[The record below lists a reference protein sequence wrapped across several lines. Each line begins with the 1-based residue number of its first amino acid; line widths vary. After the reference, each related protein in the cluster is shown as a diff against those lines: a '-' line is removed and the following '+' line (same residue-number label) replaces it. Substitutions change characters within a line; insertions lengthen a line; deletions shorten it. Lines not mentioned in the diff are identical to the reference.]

1 MSSIFLFAQ
10 DHGKGESSYYQLQN
24 DLHEKLKEIS
34 EQIKRDG
41 VSIPDVLRP
50 LTRDSIA
57 QCVIS
62 PSHIAFRLEDGQVC
76 RVAYTINSD
85 RLSQKP
91 DRKRK
96 QGMSCSD
103 SSSTVREGVV
113 ARTGSTQHG
122 SRSYRSP
129 LNVLGRTSR
138 GISFL
143 REMQRQGIYL
153 ARPVTHQI
161 PESEIPEVL
170 IEECQTVLQ
179 GKSRQVIVREL
190 QNTNLDVNMA
200 VNNLLSRDDEAEQ
213 GNGGNSSDGN
223 APGAGAGGNSDDW
236 DDEAVEL
243 LSFFEYPDSHGL
255 FDADGLIADEMAGP
269 PTSPRFR
276 GDLTSDYEY
285 GFLSDR
291 RKRRRMESHLYN
303 RGNELYS
310 GRNTSVVSDTTY
322 NRSVADSLRNS
333 TVSDSASD
341 NVKQSG
347 SSTRYYVQLC
357 DVLEFWPDPE
367 NSELNLHFVHITALH
382 SELVALTTWGE
393 LHQWRWGDSTPFFMR
408 NTANLKEDN
417 DKKIIDSEST
427 GHAEHSFSAVYHP
440 RVLDLGLGDEKI
452 IKLSGC
458 ATRATVLTAT
468 GKFATWMDESLV
480 HSLPASY
487 PLGSLSGSL
496 GIEHQAVLF
505 PELRDETVVE
515 IHTAPL
521 VTVIRCLSGSVYWW
535 GIYPSYMRQRA
546 IEKMRQNRVSSVSK
560 RTNASS
566 KNSGSRRYC
575 LSQQS
580 SSNSTAESS
589 NTSTGEIHGQN
600 VTDISSSSTGIVP
613 GSFVCIRSAPI
624 FHAGAI
630 GFTVV
635 GGVPKVGTLLED
647 AWKTTDVCR
656 FRINVMNSTSF
667 TSGINEGPFHP
678 PALSSDSSQHIL
690 TCPYTLGLTVHN
702 QHSSSQCS
710 ASLGNSVSGV
720 QFPSDQI
727 AISSSGSNSTL
738 TFQEMPPPPSPA
750 SSTCSDQSGPVRVS
764 PGTFKRKKVPSISG
778 DRSERIVGDWDIGN
792 QNNSRS
798 ARGRS
803 ADRDP
808 SIGVPVNSANKRGSI
823 DLNHDVI
830 DVTNRSDIGCNRA
843 SNNSTFSEE
852 DWCLS
857 DVIFVEDGR
866 TQPVGI
872 VLKVDGN
879 IAAVK
884 FLKEQER
891 SCVAANCP
899 YSPVCVLINSILGVS
914 SSLTATTSTYSQI
927 PLTSADPMSWLNDC
941 RLLRKEDL
949 TIVRNAGLVR
959 VPDVVQR
966 TPRRV
971 FAAPSS
977 NYSRNSGDSR
987 VSKGLPCYA
996 PKILALAVENSR
1008 IHVIAEQTDGGPYQ
1022 SALYQVY
1029 NLSGKLIINQR
1040 MPVSASAL
1048 KPVAEVKDGS
1058 ATITC
1063 PSEHPLLLRDPSGL
1077 VLPFIPPSR
1086 TASHEIWTNLM
1097 SVDLPPVQCASF
1109 AWIRN
1114 HLPPSGISGCTNGR
1128 QSSKSQSE
1136 QQPRCLFGLVVVQ
1149 DLTLMPHILRANDV
1163 QVEKLLAA
1171 DLSSVESLKVACEMA
1186 DGRRNLLHMAVS
1198 MCAPQSNKETSPEW
1212 LSKLEPILTSPI
1224 FRPTFEDKTK
1234 PIKEANESSDPSV
1247 MKVVNPNTSSRQPSF
1262 WSSVAR
1268 SSTGSGCLSMHELFI
1283 RSSIE
1288 AATVAAAAALS
1299 SSTSRGD
1306 SDIRTTSNTAP
1317 SSGNGINFWHLPP
1330 VRKDELTRRI
1340 SSYRILRL
1348 LVESR
1353 HLIPSLIPLL
1363 TARNTEDLTPF
1374 MLAIKIRAYSVARF
1388 LYDTIRCISELPG
1401 NSTVD
1406 YISDRSAL
1414 DFFSPASHKLDDSP
1428 LFQLCYND
1436 TCTFTWTGP
1445 DHIRQDIFEC
1455 RTCGLTDSLC
1465 CCTECA
1471 RVCHKGHDCRLK
1483 RTSPTAYCDCWE
1495 KCCCQSLIS
1504 GFQAPRHELFYKLLS
1519 GTKLIHN
1526 RNARGE
1532 HLLLYLAKCMERQ
1545 TREQRQHR
1553 PSRRRLTS
1561 ATTRTNSNCNPPV
1574 TSASNT
1580 TSNWEPNNGAQ
1591 NSGPEEPD
1599 HDLEPP
1605 RFARDA
1611 FELALDCPAA
1621 VHSMLTLDSNSDIL
1635 DTDSLHQKNG
1645 FINEDQ
1651 VFLSSQGGTN
1661 QLDDFVFTLIC
1672 KCPPEITDILLS
1684 TLNRCIVSFPSNTEE
1699 KKRKFSDDT
1708 LPANTPN
1715 NSAFLKQCDYP
1726 NSVEMTL
1733 AAARFIRSVARIY
1746 ASLSLELAPD
1756 QKKKSRL
1763 GLAQPTLLDLCRH
1776 VFSSLAPIAINE
1788 LPVLAASLLVPIR
1801 TGTVRPCAPFSFT
1814 SQSSEVASG
1823 LELLINA
1830 ERNNFTRQQL
1840 LSSSEATKTDDLSN
1854 KGIQRSMSI
1863 DDGYRHHHSSFN
1875 IQPSYRSVSES
1886 VTVPSMRHHTV
1897 ISSLN
1902 FDLSSP
1908 HVVTSDTLE
1917 PDTTKYTHAESNM
1930 EVASPTT
1937 VTPSIHDPSLLTL
1950 QMQSTITD
1958 IETSVSE
1965 HALTVMT
1972 STADASS
1979 ASTRL
1984 EPNNSSVHF
1993 PPVASNVSDG
2003 CSLNFVFTPN
2013 FSASSCPDSIFQIQ
2027 SSGESHTSPTY
2038 ESLDDNVVDN
2048 EATARRIGDAKV
2060 THNEAV
2066 DSGTWSYPRREEP
2079 GYQSHIFPLVPDDNT
2094 VNDSRDSEIA
2104 FPSGSRRRVTE
2115 SNNNSF
2121 CKRRR
2126 TIDPEISSPE
2136 SKDDTIQIDSHISYP
2151 LSPSAQDELP
2161 LSLLDTDAT
2170 VSQTSSTAVTLGST
2184 TDLDIR
2190 SELSSNLNVELH
2202 PTSSF
2207 STNVVTSELHQC
2219 ASEVSNHQQEEI
2231 GFSRLLN
2238 SDVDLYQSS
2247 LSIQEGPL
2255 PGRTG
2260 DAANGPQNNIGF
2272 SVSEQSNAFQAED
2285 VSDGQASDYDEY
2297 DEQDDGD
2304 DGEDHEDDDDENE
2317 TEDEDGDQDVY
2328 GEGDQLI
2335 EGEDDEE
2342 DEDDEDDSSHHSD
2355 ESSAD
2360 AGSRSTSPTWV
2371 SWPRTSIFSRLSSRA
2386 VSQSSESVATTTNT
2400 TDVLNSNRDNTNE
2413 LNTVTTGQSLTNLTS
2428 VTLQGRNTSS
2438 LLSGRRSVQSV
2449 ISLLNTSTSSATP
2462 TLVISSTGNV
2472 SNTPASS
2479 ETVVTNATSSVT
2491 TPAVSTNVGCIMT
2504 TQVYLCRTF
2513 ACLLRVTADLLSEI
2527 QGEFS
2532 PFSGPLR
2539 RCTSVPT
2546 SIGLPLT
2553 VYDQQ
2558 RRLPIYCTSSIV
2570 ATSTTSA
2577 NNQPHALVL
2586 TPSNTLSSIARPNS
2600 SSTEQSSGIRGR
2612 LIRSCTTAVSLAS
2625 GRANA
2630 IKVGSDSHCV
2640 QLVASVGAA
2649 LIPVWQWITMA
2660 MDNLEAQLRFS
2671 ASWNAYFPNKN
2682 ALKSQ
2687 SKIPEN
2693 QDGVSSVRDIPVSL
2707 SSQVNNETNNR
2718 RGHASTFYSRRPA
2731 AVANTSSSSTTTNA
2745 RLSSNDPITVN
2756 SSIDSVA
2763 VVLGQRQDFLAYLF
2777 SIMRTSGGDH
2787 GDSVP
2792 FIDPQVNKHLAYILD
2807 ALLYFFRVFESSWP
2821 SGITRQLNSTLPDPT
2836 VRFKLNDVQQECTE
2850 EIAESSTSSVLR
2862 TTQLSHEKTPDVKN
2876 VFTANQVTQRNDPF
2890 FRRSESILSLSGLGP
2905 DLLDAP
2911 LSESLPLALQPQ
2923 LLQPTSGRAELF
2935 GCDRFLPMMSATHV
2949 SSTRKNDH
2957 IPIHMNAMSS
2967 TWGERICGSNITEI
2981 PFINESDNSEFLNP
2995 DTQQLLT
3002 GAKFLD
3008 SVGHSATLLSRWCS
3022 ALEFFGRHFTPD
3034 VGAENGS
3041 YIFELGGFSAK
3052 EGRFRKQMERLR
3064 NVSRKDLVLE
3074 VERERGPLIL
3084 NTIKLLNMEY
3094 AKRQSQTPLTTSN
3107 GSLYSANNFP
3117 LQYTSSS
3124 SHQRDSP
3131 STRQNAN
3138 TNQVAIALLLGTTTD
3153 SPLLGTL
3160 FGASPVTPTSVT
3172 SNSVVS
3178 GQQPILSCRRIK
3190 VTFKD
3195 EPGEGSG
3202 VARSFFT
3209 AFSEAV
3215 LSQEPLPNLNL
3226 LLQNNSSNSLG
3237 NQQPNFHRHYTVLS
3251 RSQSNNSANRPTAV
3265 LVQSTTS
3272 SIFLSTQSITSSSNN
3287 THSPTLLSSSLNNG
3301 LSGHQPVPLTTP
3313 TTIQS
3318 SISFCP
3324 YQIQPRLHTFT
3335 IGSRGRSSAWRRSGG
3350 LSTNAP
3356 PFYPSAAQAA
3366 FSSSDLSPAG
3376 SNSRTSSRNPS
3387 PVRHSDTSNISVGN
3401 VSGTEVLSSRVL
3413 DSCASLQL
3421 LNSNTNISSG
3431 SSPNRTQDPSDNIS
3445 RNILLVNYEPSNS
3458 IQSTESN
3465 NPVCARHDLANG
3477 RSVGGRLFTRIQSLV
3492 RNEHLTARITGMLLE
3507 LPSSE
3512 HSVLLTNEE
3521 ALCNRVDEA
3530 RALITM
3536 SDTNDQNRVERP
3548 RTPSIGLNQPVL
3560 ERLVNW
3566 QGVALTVTG
3575 ATSVNQQSNIS
3586 SSSTIAELIITEDVE
3601 RVPLFWQPGLQGYY
3615 FPRAVPGINLPSN
3628 QTCDSVKL
3636 AARYSIYRGIGRV
3649 IGLCLLTNETC
3660 PLHFSRPVLKY
3671 ILGRVVHWHDFAFYD
3686 PTTFEGLRQ
3695 LLLHTSEDFSKS
3707 QGSIE
3712 DYNLTFSLIPALEEG
3727 GLSSTDAV
3735 RQPNDYLYALIPG
3748 GDEVEV
3754 NESNVFEFVKK
3765 YTEFKMKT
3773 AVQEPLEQLRQG
3785 VFDVLPRNALDGL
3798 TAEDLRLLLNGT
3810 GDIDVDVLCGYTTFV
3825 DETGTGSN
3833 VDVTKSCDNTNL
3845 VNRLKKWFWC
3855 TVRSMDM
3862 KQRQDLLYFWT
3873 SSPTLPASAQGF
3885 QPMPSITIKPPD
3897 DHHLPSANTCISR
3910 LYLPLY
3916 SSRHI
3921 LRDKLL
3927 QAIGTKSFGFV

>member
-10 DHGKGESSYYQLQN
+10 DHGKGESSHCQLQN

-50 LTRDSIA
+50 LTRESIA

-213 GNGGNSSDGN
+213 GNGGGSSDGN

-291 RKRRRMESHLYN
+291 RKRRRMESHLYS

-310 GRNTSVVSDTTY
+310 GRNASVVSDTTY

-333 TVSDSASD
+333 TASDSASD

-367 NSELNLHFVHITALH
+367 NSGLNLHFAHITALH

-408 NTANLKEDN
+408 NTTNLKEDN

-427 GHAEHSFSAVYHP
+427 GHAEHGFPAVYHP
-440 RVLDLGLGDEKI
+440 RVLDLGLADEKI

-468 GKFATWMDESLV
+468 GKFATWMDESLI

-487 PLGSLSGSL
+487 PLGSSSGSL

-505 PELRDETVVE
+505 PELRDESVIQ

-560 RTNASS
+560 RTNVSS

-580 SSNSTAESS
+580 SSNSTSESS
-589 NTSTGEIHGQN
+589 NTSTGEIHAQN

-647 AWKTTDVCR
+647 AWKTTDICR
-656 FRINVMNSTSF
+656 FRVNVMNSTSC
-667 TSGINEGPFHP
+667 TSGINESPLHP

-690 TCPYTLGLTVHN
+690 TCPYALGLTVHN
-702 QHSSSQCS
+702 QHNSSQCS

-720 QFPSDQI
+720 QFPSDQV
-727 AISSSGSNSTL
+727 AVSSGGSNSTL

-792 QNNSRS
+792 QNNGRG

-808 SIGVPVNSANKRGSI
+808 SIGVPVNPANKRGSV

-830 DVTNRSDIGCNRA
+830 DVTTRSDIGCSRA
-843 SNNSTFSEE
+843 SNNPTFLEE

-857 DVIFVEDGR
+857 DVVFVEDGR

-914 SSLTATTSTYSQI
+914 SSLTATTSTFSQI

-977 NYSRNSGDSR
+977 SNSRNPGDLK
-987 VSKGLPCYA
+987 VSKGLPSHA
-996 PKILALAVENSR
+996 PKILALATENSR
-1008 IHVIAEQTDGGPYQ
+1008 IHVIAEQIDGGPHQ

-1029 NLSGKLIINQR
+1029 NLSGKLIINQK

-1048 KPVAEVKDGS
+1048 KPVAELKDGS

-1077 VLPFIPPSR
+1077 VLSFIPPSR

-1097 SVDLPPVQCASF
+1097 SLDLPPVQCASF

-1114 HLPPSGISGCTNGR
+1114 NLPASGISGCTNGR

-1171 DLSSVESLKVACEMA
+1171 DLSSVESLKVACELA

-1212 LSKLEPILTSPI
+1212 LSKLEPVLTSPI

-1234 PIKEANESSDPSV
+1234 PIKEANESSDASV

-1268 SSTGSGCLSMHELFI
+1268 SSAASGCLSMHELFI

-1306 SDIRTTSNTAP
+1306 SDVRTTSNTAP

-1388 LYDTIRCISELPG
+1388 LYDTIRVITNLSLMYFEHF
-1401 NSTVD
+1401 
-1406 YISDRSAL
+1406 L

-1436 TCTFTWTGP
+1436 TCSFTWTGP

-1455 RTCGLTDSLC
+1455 RTCGLMDSLC

-1561 ATTRTNSNCNPPV
+1561 ATTRTNSNCNPP
-1574 TSASNT
+1574 
-1580 TSNWEPNNGAQ
+1580 
-1591 NSGPEEPD
+1591 PD

-1621 VHSMLTLDSNSDIL
+1621 VHSMLTLDSNSDVL
-1635 DTDSLHQKNG
+1635 DTDPLHQKNG
-1645 FINEDQ
+1645 FVNEDQ

-1684 TLNRCIVSFPSNTEE
+1684 TLNRCIISFPSSIEE

-1708 LPANTPN
+1708 LPADTPN
-1715 NSAFLKQCDYP
+1715 NSSFLKQCDYP

-1756 QKKKSRL
+1756 QKKKRR
-1763 GLAQPTLLDLCRH
+1763 PTLLDLCRH

-1814 SQSSEVASG
+1814 SQSSEVAS
-1823 LELLINA
+1823 
-1830 ERNNFTRQQL
+1830 
-1840 LSSSEATKTDDLSN
+1840 
-1854 KGIQRSMSI
+1854 
-1863 DDGYRHHHSSFN
+1863 
-1875 IQPSYRSVSES
+1875 
-1886 VTVPSMRHHTV
+1886 
-1897 ISSLN
+1897 
-1902 FDLSSP
+1902 
-1908 HVVTSDTLE
+1908 
-1917 PDTTKYTHAESNM
+1917 
-1930 EVASPTT
+1930 
-1937 VTPSIHDPSLLTL
+1937 
-1950 QMQSTITD
+1950 
-1958 IETSVSE
+1958 
-1965 HALTVMT
+1965 
-1972 STADASS
+1972 
-1979 ASTRL
+1979 
-1984 EPNNSSVHF
+1984 
-1993 PPVASNVSDG
+1993 
-2003 CSLNFVFTPN
+2003 
-2013 FSASSCPDSIFQIQ
+2013 
-2027 SSGESHTSPTY
+2027 
-2038 ESLDDNVVDN
+2038 
-2048 EATARRIGDAKV
+2048 
-2060 THNEAV
+2060 
-2066 DSGTWSYPRREEP
+2066 
-2079 GYQSHIFPLVPDDNT
+2079 
-2094 VNDSRDSEIA
+2094 
-2104 FPSGSRRRVTE
+2104 
-2115 SNNNSF
+2115 
-2121 CKRRR
+2121 
-2126 TIDPEISSPE
+2126 
-2136 SKDDTIQIDSHISYP
+2136 
-2151 LSPSAQDELP
+2151 
-2161 LSLLDTDAT
+2161 
-2170 VSQTSSTAVTLGST
+2170 
-2184 TDLDIR
+2184 
-2190 SELSSNLNVELH
+2190 
-2202 PTSSF
+2202 
-2207 STNVVTSELHQC
+2207 
-2219 ASEVSNHQQEEI
+2219 
-2231 GFSRLLN
+2231 
-2238 SDVDLYQSS
+2238 
-2247 LSIQEGPL
+2247 
-2255 PGRTG
+2255 
-2260 DAANGPQNNIGF
+2260 
-2272 SVSEQSNAFQAED
+2272 
-2285 VSDGQASDYDEY
+2285 
-2297 DEQDDGD
+2297 
-2304 DGEDHEDDDDENE
+2304 
-2317 TEDEDGDQDVY
+2317 
-2328 GEGDQLI
+2328 
-2335 EGEDDEE
+2335 
-2342 DEDDEDDSSHHSD
+2342 

-2386 VSQSSESVATTTNT
+2386 VSQSSESISTTSNT
-2400 TDVLNSNRDNTNE
+2400 TDALNSNRDNTNE

-2428 VTLQGRNTSS
+2428 VTVQGRNTSS

-2449 ISLLNTSTSSATP
+2449 ISLLNTSTSATP

-2472 SNTPASS
+2472 SNTPAPS

-2491 TPAVSTNVGCIMT
+2491 TPTVSTNVGCIMT

-2527 QGEFS
+2527 QGEFG
-2532 PFSGPLR
+2532 PFSGSLR
-2539 RCTSVPT
+2539 RCTSVPS

-2558 RRLPIYCTSSIV
+2558 RRLPIYCSSSMV

-2577 NNQPHALVL
+2577 NNQPHTVVL
-2586 TPSNTLSSIARPNS
+2586 TPSNTLSSISRPSS
-2600 SSTEQSSGIRGR
+2600 SSTDQSSGIRGR

-2625 GRANA
+2625 GRANT
-2630 IKVGSDSHCV
+2630 IKVGSDLHCV

-2682 ALKSQ
+2682 ASKSQ
-2687 SKIPEN
+2687 SKITEN
-2693 QDGVSSVRDIPVSL
+2693 QDGASSVRDIPISL

-2718 RGHASTFYSRRPA
+2718 RGHASTFYSRRPS
-2731 AVANTSSSSTTTNA
+2731 AVANTSSSSTTTNT
-2745 RLSSNDPITVN
+2745 RLSSNDPITAN
-2756 SSIDSVA
+2756 SFIDSVA

-2821 SGITRQLNSTLPDPT
+2821 SVMVVGNLTTNIQCFDINYDSYLN
-2836 VRFKLNDVQQECTE
+2836 V
-2850 EIAESSTSSVLR
+2850 ISSTSKFLF
-2862 TTQLSHEKTPDVKN
+2862 QLQSTL
-2876 VFTANQVTQRNDPF
+2876 VFTADQVTQRNDPF

-2967 TWGERICGSNITEI
+2967 TWGERMCGINVTEI
-2981 PFINESDNSEFLNP
+2981 PFINQSHNSEYLNP

-3064 NVSRKDLVLE
+3064 NVSRRDLVLE

-3094 AKRQSQTPLTTSN
+3094 AKL
-3107 GSLYSANNFP
+3107 
-3117 LQYTSSS
+3117 
-3124 SHQRDSP
+3124 
-3131 STRQNAN
+3131 
-3138 TNQVAIALLLGTTTD
+3138 
-3153 SPLLGTL
+3153 
-3160 FGASPVTPTSVT
+3160 T
-3172 SNSVVS
+3172 SNSIVS

-3251 RSQSNNSANRPTAV
+3251 RSQSNNPANRPTAV

-3272 SIFLSTQSITSSSNN
+3272 SIFLSTQSITSSSSN
-3287 THSPTLLSSSLNNG
+3287 THSPTVLSSSLNSG
-3301 LSGHQPVPLTTP
+3301 LSGHQPVPLSTP

-3366 FSSSDLSPAG
+3366 FSSADF
-3376 SNSRTSSRNPS
+3376 NSQTSSHNPS
-3387 PVRHSDTSNISVGN
+3387 PARHSDTSNISHIPDGN

-3431 SSPNRTQDPSDNIS
+3431 SSPNNIQDPSDNVN

-3458 IQSTESN
+3458 IQSSESN
-3465 NPVCARHDLANG
+3465 NPVCARHDLTNG
-3477 RSVGGRLFTRIQSLV
+3477 RSVGSRLFTRIQSLV

-3536 SDTNDQNRVERP
+3536 SDTNEQNRVERP
-3548 RTPSIGLNQPVL
+3548 RTPSVGLNHPVL

-3566 QGVALTVTG
+3566 QGVALTVAG
-3575 ATSVNQQSNIS
+3575 STSVNQQSHIS
-3586 SSSTIAELIITEDVE
+3586 SSLNTIAELIITEDVE

-3660 PLHFSRPVLKY
+3660 PLHFSRPILKY

-3695 LLLHTSEDFSKS
+3695 LLLHTSEDFSKVI
-3707 QGSIE
+3707 SIR
-3712 DYNLTFSLIPALEEG
+3712 
-3727 GLSSTDAV
+3727 GLSTTDAV
-3735 RQPNDYLYALIPG
+3735 RQPNDYLYALVPG

-3765 YTEFKMKT
+3765 YTEFKMKI

-3810 GDIDVDVLCGYTTFV
+3810 GDIDVDVLSGYTTFV

-3833 VDVTKSCDNTNL
+3833 IDVTKSCDNTNL

>member
-333 TVSDSASD
+333 TASDSASD

-580 SSNSTAESS
+580 SSNSTSESS

-778 DRSERIVGDWDIGN
+778 DRSERIVGDWDVGN
-792 QNNSRS
+792 QNNGRS

-857 DVIFVEDGR
+857 DVVFVEDGR

-927 PLTSADPMSWLNDC
+927 PLTSADPMSWLNHSSALSSSTSRGDSDIRTTSNTAPSSGNGINFWHLPPVRKDELTRRISSYRIL
-941 RLLRKEDL
+941 RLLVESRHLIPSLIPLLTARNTEDL
-949 TIVRNAGLVR
+949 TPFMLAIKIRA
-959 VPDVVQR
+959 
-966 TPRRV
+966 
-971 FAAPSS
+971 
-977 NYSRNSGDSR
+977 YS
-987 VSKGLPCYA
+987 
-996 PKILALAVENSR
+996 
-1008 IHVIAEQTDGGPYQ
+1008 
-1022 SALYQVY
+1022 
-1029 NLSGKLIINQR
+1029 
-1040 MPVSASAL
+1040 
-1048 KPVAEVKDGS
+1048 VARF
-1058 ATITC
+1058 
-1063 PSEHPLLLRDPSGL
+1063 L
-1077 VLPFIPPSR
+1077 
-1086 TASHEIWTNLM
+1086 
-1097 SVDLPPVQCASF
+1097 
-1109 AWIRN
+1109 
-1114 HLPPSGISGCTNGR
+1114 
-1128 QSSKSQSE
+1128 
-1136 QQPRCLFGLVVVQ
+1136 
-1149 DLTLMPHILRANDV
+1149 
-1163 QVEKLLAA
+1163 
-1171 DLSSVESLKVACEMA
+1171 
-1186 DGRRNLLHMAVS
+1186 
-1198 MCAPQSNKETSPEW
+1198 
-1212 LSKLEPILTSPI
+1212 
-1224 FRPTFEDKTK
+1224 
-1234 PIKEANESSDPSV
+1234 
-1247 MKVVNPNTSSRQPSF
+1247 
-1262 WSSVAR
+1262 SSVAR
-1268 SSTGSGCLSMHELFI
+1268 SSAGSGCLSMHELFI

-1635 DTDSLHQKNG
+1635 DTDSLQKNG

-1684 TLNRCIVSFPSNTEE
+1684 TLNRYIVSFPSNTEE

-1708 LPANTPN
+1708 LPADTPN

-1733 AAARFIRSVARIY
+1733 AAAR
-1746 ASLSLELAPD
+1746 
-1756 QKKKSRL
+1756 RL

-1897 ISSLN
+1897 ISTLN
-1902 FDLSSP
+1902 VELSSP

-1917 PDTTKYTHAESNM
+1917 PDATKYTHAESNT

-1972 STADASS
+1972 STADAST

-2079 GYQSHIFPLVPDDNT
+2079 GYQSHMFPLVPDDNT

-2115 SNNNSF
+2115 SDNNSF

-2207 STNVVTSELHQC
+2207 STNVVTSEL
-2219 ASEVSNHQQEEI
+2219 
-2231 GFSRLLN
+2231 
-2238 SDVDLYQSS
+2238 
-2247 LSIQEGPL
+2247 
-2255 PGRTG
+2255 
-2260 DAANGPQNNIGF
+2260 
-2272 SVSEQSNAFQAED
+2272 
-2285 VSDGQASDYDEY
+2285 
-2297 DEQDDGD
+2297 
-2304 DGEDHEDDDDENE
+2304 
-2317 TEDEDGDQDVY
+2317 
-2328 GEGDQLI
+2328 
-2335 EGEDDEE
+2335 
-2342 DEDDEDDSSHHSD
+2342 

-2386 VSQSSESVATTTNT
+2386 VSQSSESIATTTNT

-2586 TPSNTLSSIARPNS
+2586 TPSNTLSSIARPDS

-2718 RGHASTFYSRRPA
+2718 RGHASTFYSRRPT

-2949 SSTRKNDH
+2949 SSSRKNDH

-3376 SNSRTSSRNPS
+3376 SNSRTTSRNPS
-3387 PVRHSDTSNISVGN
+3387 PARHSDTSNISHISVGN
-3401 VSGTEVLSSRVL
+3401 VSGTEVPSSRVL

-3421 LNSNTNISSG
+3421 LNSNTNISLG
-3431 SSPNRTQDPSDNIS
+3431 LSPNRTQDPSDNIS

-3458 IQSTESN
+3458 IQSSESN

-3530 RALITM
+3530 RALIAM

-3586 SSSTIAELIITEDVE
+3586 SSSTIAEVIITEDVE

-3765 YTEFKMKT
+3765 YTEFKMRT

-3927 QAIGTKSFGFV
+3927 QAIGTKCFGFV